1 MTRVQIVTKC
11 SLSSVAERVPLN
23 HLVRGS
29 IPLGSTRRIQMP
41 TEESIKPNGEITIQ
55 VLAMPAD
62 TNPDGDIFGGWLLSQ
77 MDIGGA
83 LLAKREAQTRVVTV
97 AIEKMKFVQ
106 PVFVGDTLKI
116 YSKIEKIGNTSITI
130 NVEAWAERDR
140 IGKLVKVTEGLFSY
154 VAFDKHRNPIPVKR
168 Q

>member
-1 MTRVQIVTKC
+1 MSNGEATKPC
-11 SLSSVAERVPLN
+11 
-23 HLVRGS
+23 
-29 IPLGSTRRIQMP
+29 
-41 TEESIKPNGEITIQ
+41 GEITIQ

-116 YSKIEKIGNTSITI
+116 YSKIERTGNTSITI

-140 IGKLVKVTEGLFSY
+140 IGKLVKVTEGLFTY
-154 VAFDKHRNPIPVKR
+154 VAIDKHRNPIPVKR

>member
-1 MTRVQIVTKC
+1 
-11 SLSSVAERVPLN
+11 
-23 HLVRGS
+23 
-29 IPLGSTRRIQMP
+29 MP